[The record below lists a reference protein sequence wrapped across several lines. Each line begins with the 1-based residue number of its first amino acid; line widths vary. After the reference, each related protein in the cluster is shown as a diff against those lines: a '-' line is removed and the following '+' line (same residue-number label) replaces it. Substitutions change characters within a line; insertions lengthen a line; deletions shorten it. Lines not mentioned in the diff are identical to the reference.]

1 MHQTYY
7 VLFWHRLARYLT
19 ILFYLPGHGCDQ
31 QNMGINIYTLLDLL
45 VTCTMLHYAYS
56 PHNDQLD
63 EFKPEDSED
72 ALRGQVSHKKLGA

>member
-1 MHQTYY
+1 
-7 VLFWHRLARYLT
+7 
-19 ILFYLPGHGCDQ
+19 
-31 QNMGINIYTLLDLL
+31 MGINIYTLLDLL